1 MRRVRAI
8 LRGFVMQSGLTIA
21 LVFGCSRLL
30 AADSGVTRL
39 GGGTNAAAPTDEQSR
54 EMQVIMA
61 LERSGQY
68 DEAEA
73 RCVRILEQRPNDQSA
88 QRTLGE
94 IQEQRRQ
101 QNPPA
106 DLRHRLG
113 QIIISEVNVREA
125 AVGDVIDYL
134 QREGQKL
141 TAEKFP
147 INIVW
152 QAPEESKTAKV
163 TLILRSV
170 PLTDA
175 LKYATE
181 ITGLRYRVEA
191 HAVVIY
197 KPVPAAPQGAS
208 PPNVKSP

>member
-1 MRRVRAI
+1 M
-8 LRGFVMQSGLTIA
+8 IA
-21 LVFGCSRLL
+21 LVFVCTRLL

-39 GGGTNAAAPTDEQSR
+39 GGGTNAAAPTEEQSR
-54 EMQVIMA
+54 EMQVIVA

-73 RCVRILEQRPNDQSA
+73 RCVRILEQRPNDQTA
-88 QRTLGE
+88 QRILGE
-94 IQEQRRQ
+94 IQERRRQ

-106 DLRHRLG
+106 DLRHSMG
-113 QIIISEVNVREA
+113 QIIIPEVSVREA

-134 QREGQKL
+134 QTEGQKHS
-141 TAEKFP
+141 ADKAP
-147 INIVW
+147 INFVW
-152 QAPEESKTAKV
+152 QAPVESKAAKV
-163 TLILRSV
+163 TLILRRV

-181 ITGLRYRVEA
+181 TTGLRYRVEA

-197 KPVPAAPQGAS
+197 KPVPAAPQGSS
-208 PPNVKSP
+208 PANVKSP